1 MRTSLRAYE
10 RQRFIGL
17 TTPNVGENVEKQ
29 ELSYIDGRSAK

>member
-1 MRTSLRAYE
+1 MRD
-10 RQRFIGL
+10 RFIGL